1 MSEFRING
9 HHIFIFIFV
18 LAEIFHFFYFKLQ
31 DVFSNLKGVVG
42 LLLLNKHKAGFFEEK
57 ELFKNTNCLNYVCHK
72 RFFLWF

>member
-9 HHIFIFIFV
+9 HHMFFLFLYSQKYFI
-18 LAEIFHFFYFKLQ
+18 FYFKLQ